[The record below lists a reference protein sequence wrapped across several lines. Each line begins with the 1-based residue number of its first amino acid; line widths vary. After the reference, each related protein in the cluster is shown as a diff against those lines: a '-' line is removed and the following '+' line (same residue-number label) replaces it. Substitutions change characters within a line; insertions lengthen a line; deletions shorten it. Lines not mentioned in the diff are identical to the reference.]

1 MHVSYRLARSRG
13 IARITYPV
21 GELVRENPDGIF
33 LADGKQLELFELG
46 ELPVLLVSRG
56 EHWDEDHCEETVEG
70 WTSAAEKKR
79 VTRRE
84 RRANL
89 LERWRRMQPD
99 SQRRAS

>member
-56 EHWDEDHCEETVEG
+56 EH
-70 WTSAAEKKR
+70 
-79 VTRRE
+79 
-84 RRANL
+84 
-89 LERWRRMQPD
+89 
-99 SQRRAS
+99 